1 MEEFEIYIREQI
13 DPDWSDWLS
22 EVSISHTGNGETLLT
37 GRLRDQSSLYGLIGR
52 LPALGLQLASL
63 VSRRVDVPQETQS
76 KEAGRM

>member
-1 MEEFEIYIREQI
+1 MEEVRIYIREQI

-63 VSRRVDVPQETQS
+63 VSHRVDAPQEAQS